1 LDKEKLGRI
10 FYDLLMRPQRI
21 PAQLTEARVSHPA
34 RAEGKRMAKGSYIAV
49 VGSANVDLTTFTDEF
64 PRPGE
69 TIFGE
74 KFDLGFG
81 GKGANQAVAARLCG
95 ASVCM
100 VAKVGSDLFGPATIM
115 NFESFGIDATHV
127 RIAEGISSGV
137 APIFVDRSG
146 QNRII
151 VVKGANDTLS
161 PDDVDAAAPL
171 LRKADSIV
179 LQFEIPL
186 RTVYH
191 TIRLARSSGIRCIVN
206 PAPAL
211 PMDLR
216 EVAAA
221 DYFVPNESEAEAI
234 TGIPVR
240 SNNDAKEC
248 ADYLLRQGFSRVVL
262 TLGERGSLLASPEGI
277 ELIPAFKVN
286 TIDSTG
292 AGDAFI
298 GSFAAFL
305 AEGLPAKE
313 ALNRASLYA
322 ALSTTRVG
330 TQKSFVSRLD
340 FDKEWQNRGGSV

>member
-1 LDKEKLGRI
+1 MLRGPEPGSQSADCNTAG
-10 FYDLLMRPQRI
+10 D
-21 PAQLTEARVSHPA
+21 
-34 RAEGKRMAKGSYIAV
+34 RATAKGERITKTPHIAV
-49 VGSANVDLTTFTDEF
+49 VGSANVDLTTFNDAF

-100 VAKVGSDLFGPATIM
+100 VAKVGNGLFGPATIK
-115 NFESFGIDATHV
+115 NFESYGIDTSHV
-127 RIAEGISSGV
+127 RIVEGISSGV
-137 APIFVDRSG
+137 APIFVEPNG

-161 PDDVDAAAPL
+161 PDDVGAAAPL
-171 LRKADSIV
+171 LRTADAIV
-179 LQFEIPL
+179 LQFEIPF
-186 RTVYH
+186 RTVCH
-191 TIRLARSSGIRCIVN
+191 TLRFAKSNGIRCIVN

-211 PMDLR
+211 AMGIR

-240 SNNDAKEC
+240 SSHDAKEC
-248 ADYLLRQGFSRVVL
+248 AAYLLRQGFRRVVV

-277 ELIPAFKVN
+277 ERIPPYKVA
-286 TIDSTG
+286 TLDSTG
-292 AGDAFI
+292 VGDAFI
-298 GSFAAFL
+298 GSFAVFL
-305 AEGLPAKE
+305 AEGLPDRE
-313 ALNRASLYA
+313 ALTRASLYA

-330 TQKSFVSRLD
+330 TQKSFANRLE
-340 FDKEWQNRGGSV
+340 FEKEWQNRGTSARTLS